1 MLNESEAQR
10 RFASF
15 RIPHSAFLITK
26 MTKLSVN
33 EVTKKYADHT
43 ALDRMCIDIQEQCI
57 YGLLGPNGAGKTTLI
72 RILNQITAPDSGE
85 VLINGEKLS
94 QSHIARIG
102 YLPEERGLYKKMKV
116 GEQAIYLAELKGIK
130 KAEAKKRLMDWF
142 EKFEIAS
149 WWDKKVEELSKGMQQ
164 KVQFITTVIHEP
176 DILIFDEPFSGFD
189 PINANLLKE
198 AILDLRKKGATILLS
213 THNMASVEELC
224 DSITLINRGKSI
236 LQGKVSDIKRQ
247 HDTHQREIVV
257 RCSDTLKVMN
267 IADTYNNIK
276 VESTDLP
283 DETKLTLFSESPNE
297 LLNQLLQV
305 GQLVSFKEV
314 LPSMNDIFIHEVQS
328 QNQAS

>member
-1 MLNESEAQR
+1 
-10 RFASF
+10 
-15 RIPHSAFLITK
+15 
-26 MTKLSVN
+26 MTKITIN

-43 ALDRMCIDIQEQCI
+43 ALDRMCIDIPAQCI

-85 VLINGEKLS
+85 VLINGEKLC
-94 QSHIARIG
+94 QKHIAHIG
-102 YLPEERGLYKKMKV
+102 YLPEERRLYKKMKV

-130 KAEAKKRLMDWF
+130 KAEAQKRLKTWF
-142 EKFEIAS
+142 DKFEISA

-164 KVQFITTVIHEP
+164 KIQFITTVIHEP
-176 DILIFDEPFSGFD
+176 EILIFDEPFSGFD

-198 AILDLRKKGATILLS
+198 SILGLRDKGATILLS

-224 DSITLINRGKSI
+224 DSITLINNGKSI

-247 HDTHQREIVV
+247 HDTHQREIIV
-257 RCSDTLKVMN
+257 RCDDFGKVMAV
-267 IADTYNNIK
+267 ADTYNNIK
-276 VESTDLP
+276 VEHTDLP

-297 LLNQLLQV
+297 LIGQLLSI

-314 LPSMNDIFIHEVQS
+314 LPSMNDIFIQEVKS